1 MSYLFIDESQRS
13 DPVLIRPASLIAAF
27 LALLKTPGVM
37 LHGLTSGLAVGM
49 FFAMGGAMPYEFDR
63 MGIGPL
69 EYGLFFAM
77 TSVGYILGNFINGL
91 LVGRIGVVRMA
102 FVGSLLTALVPVLML
117 SGGLSGLLTPLW
129 LSFLCFC
136 FGVCNGLV
144 IANTMICSM
153 RAAGRN
159 SGAGTGLLGA
169 MQMLFGGVAGS
180 AIIALGGADHFSVTA
195 TGLLIMALCAALSSF
210 LAPNSR

>member
-1 MSYLFIDESQRS
+1 MV
-13 DPVLIRPASLIAAF
+13 PP
-27 LALLKTPGVM
+27 
-37 LHGLTSGLAVGM
+37 
-49 FFAMGGAMPYEFDR
+49 
-63 MGIGPL
+63 
-69 EYGLFFAM
+69 
-77 TSVGYILGNFINGL
+77 IL
-91 LVGRIGVVRMA
+91 
-102 FVGSLLTALVPVLML
+102 GSLLTALVLML
-117 SGGLSGLLTPLW
+117 MLAGALTGLLTPLL

-144 IANTMICSM
+144 IANAMICSM

-169 MQMLFGGVAGS
+169 MQMLFGGIVGT
-180 AIIALGGADHFSVTA
+180 AIIALGGAGYFSVTV

>member
-1 MSYLFIDESQRS
+1 MV
-13 DPVLIRPASLIAAF
+13 PP
-27 LALLKTPGVM
+27 
-37 LHGLTSGLAVGM
+37 
-49 FFAMGGAMPYEFDR
+49 
-63 MGIGPL
+63 
-69 EYGLFFAM
+69 
-77 TSVGYILGNFINGL
+77 IL
-91 LVGRIGVVRMA
+91 
-102 FVGSLLTALVPVLML
+102 GSLLTALVPMLML
-117 SGGLSGLLTPLW
+117 AGDLTGLLTPLL

-144 IANTMICSM
+144 IANAMICSM

-195 TGLLIMALCAALSSF
+195 TGLLIMAYVRSCHLFWRQIHDKWLPSCDGFDRSPHPRMCDQPFTVKIANISHIDVG
-210 LAPNSR
+210 R

>member
-1 MSYLFIDESQRS
+1 MF
-13 DPVLIRPASLIAAF
+13 
-27 LALLKTPGVM
+27 
-37 LHGLTSGLAVGM
+37 HGLTSGIAVGM
-49 FFAMGGAMPYEFDR
+49 FFAMGGAMPYAFDR

-69 EYGLFFAM
+69 EYGLFFAL
-77 TSVGYILGNFINGL
+77 TSIGYILGNFINGL
-91 LVGRIGVVRMA
+91 LVGQVGVARMTYL
-102 FVGSLLTALVPVLML
+102 GSLLTALVPMLML
-117 SGGLSGLLTPLW
+117 AGDLTSLLTPLL
-129 LSFLCFC
+129 LSFLCFS

-144 IANTMICSM
+144 IANAMICSM

-180 AIIALGGADHFSVTA
+180 AIIAFGGADHFSVTA
-195 TGLLIMALCAALSSF
+195 TNLLIMTLCAVLSSF

>member
-1 MSYLFIDESQRS
+1 MSNAISVQ
-13 DPVLIRPASLIAAF
+13 SLSKRF
-27 LALLKTPGVM
+27 GDHQALDRVSFEVPKGAVV
-37 LHGLTSGLAVGM
+37 GL
-49 FFAMGGAMPYEFDR
+49 
-63 MGIGPL
+63 IGPNGAGKTTAL
-69 EYGLFFAM
+69 KAILGLSAFEGTVEVLGESPRSAPHQMM

-91 LVGRIGVVRMA
+91 LVGRVGVVRMA
-102 FVGSLLTALVPVLML
+102 YIGSLLTVLVPLLML
-117 SGGLSGLLTPLW
+117 AGGLTGLLTPLW

-144 IANTMICSM
+144 IANAMICSM
-153 RAAGRN
+153 RAAGSN

-180 AIIALGGADHFSVTA
+180 TIIALGGADHFSVTA